1 MKKFSCA
8 LVFTVMAWNGQVQ
21 AETVLGVY
29 AGADF
34 WQSKT
39 TGGFANTDQKQPFD
53 FENESQQAYYLAFE
67 HFVPVLPNIRIQY
80 MPLETQGQTLLNNTF
95 NFAGTSFSA
104 GSTVL
109 GSLDLD
115 STDYILYYEL
125 FDNPLL
131 SLDLGLNAKHLKGD
145 VTVATGSLRGAERL
159 NEWLPM
165 LYIDTKIGILATGLD
180 VFASGSATRY
190 NDSHLYDLQAG
201 IGYQLVDNLLL
212 DVRFKVG
219 YRAMD
224 LQLDDVND
232 LYADLEFKGVFAGV
246 EIHF

>member
-1 MKKFSCA
+1 MKKYTCA
-8 LVFTVMAWNGQVQ
+8 LALMVMGFNGQVQ
-21 AETVLGVY
+21 ADTVLGVY

-39 TGGFANTDQKQPFD
+39 TGGFANTEQMQPFD
-53 FENESQQAYYLAFE
+53 FKNKTQQAYYLALE
-67 HFVPVLPNIRIQY
+67 HFVPVVPNIRIQY
-80 MPLETQGQTLLNNTF
+80 MPLETQGLATLNNSF
-95 NFAGTSFSA
+95 NFAGTSFTA
-104 GSTVL
+104 GSTVQ

-115 STDYILYYEL
+115 NTDYILYYEL
-125 FDNPLL
+125 LDNALV

-145 VTVATGSLRGAERL
+145 VTVATGNLQGTERL

-165 LYIDTKIGILATGLD
+165 LYVDTKIGILATRFDL
-180 VFASGSATRY
+180 FAAGSATRY
-190 NDSHLYDLQAG
+190 KDSHLYDLQAG

-224 LQLDDVND
+224 LRLDDVND